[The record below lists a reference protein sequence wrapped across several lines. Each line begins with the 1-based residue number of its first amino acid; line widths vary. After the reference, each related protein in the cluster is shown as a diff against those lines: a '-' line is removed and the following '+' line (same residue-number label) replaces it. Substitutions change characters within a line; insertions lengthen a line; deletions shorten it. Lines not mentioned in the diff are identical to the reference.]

1 MTEAD
6 LTSAYQHSIRHRVE
20 VLRSDVCGCFHCLSV
35 FETSTIKN
43 WIDTGQTAM
52 CPRCGIDA
60 VIGSAS
66 GFDLSD
72 DLLGAMRARWFKNL
86 KTA

>member
-1 MTEAD
+1 MTQID
-6 LTSAYQHSIRHRVE
+6 LTSAYAHAVRHRVE
-20 VLRSDVCGCFHCLSV
+20 VLRSDICGCFYCLET
-35 FETSTIKN
+35 FDTSTIRN
-43 WIDTGQTAM
+43 WIDTGQTAL

-66 GFDLSD
+66 GFDLTPEF
-72 DLLGAMRARWFKNL
+72 LGGMQRRWFKNL